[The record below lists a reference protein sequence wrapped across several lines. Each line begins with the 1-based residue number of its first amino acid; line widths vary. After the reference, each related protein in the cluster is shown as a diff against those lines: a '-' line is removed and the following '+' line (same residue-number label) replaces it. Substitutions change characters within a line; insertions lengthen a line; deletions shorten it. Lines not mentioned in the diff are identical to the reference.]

1 MTILR
6 SNSPRFRVV
15 SRNARAVAWIALPV
29 ATACTVPVAV
39 GLDEQDANRVTAA
52 LSETGI
58 AADKSPDPDA
68 EQKWRIDVLRDDA
81 ARAVSVLAEEKLPRA
96 RTPGLL
102 ETLDSHALVPSRS
115 NEHTKLIAGVS
126 GELEKTLS
134 GVSGVISARVH
145 LAVPS
150 PDTLSES
157 EPPQPSAS
165 VLLQY
170 RGDRAPMPIGDV
182 QRLVAGAVPGLPTDR
197 VAVVESPVSAP
208 AQSAGLVRLGP
219 FATTRASAQK
229 LKLLLGAAALL
240 NVILVVFVAILWNRV
255 REGRRRTPD
264 ASTAP
269 EAR

>member
-1 MTILR
+1 M
-6 SNSPRFRVV
+6 
-15 SRNARAVAWIALPV
+15 AWIALPFAV
-29 ATACTVPVAV
+29 GCTVPVAV
-39 GLDEQDANRVTAA
+39 GLDEQDANRVAAA

-58 AADKSPDPDA
+58 AAEKSPDPDA

-81 ARAVSVLAEEKLPRA
+81 ARAVAVLAEENLPRA

-102 ETLDSHALVPSRS
+102 ETLDSNALVPSRS

-126 GELEKTLS
+126 GELERTLS

-150 PDTLSES
+150 PDRLSEA
-157 EPPQPSAS
+157 EPPPPSAS

-170 RGDRAPMPIGDV
+170 RGDRPPMPIGDV
-182 QRLVAGAVPGLPTDR
+182 QRLVAGAVPGLPAER
-197 VAVVESPVSAP
+197 VAVVESPVATPAP
-208 AQSAGLVRLGP
+208 STGLVRLGP
-219 FATTRASAQK
+219 FATTKGSAQK

-240 NVILVVFVAILWNRV
+240 NVLLVAFVGILWNRV
-255 REGRRRTPD
+255 REGRKRALD
-264 ASTAP
+264 SAAAP